1 MPSFW
6 LRRLSV
12 RRHRPVTWYLNAL
25 SLAAVIDRN
34 LVTVF
39 GKMLIL
45 HICPTLATAY
55 NTTPLGLPVLCSASV
70 SAIGMACIF
79 QVTGDELAEQ

>member
-1 MPSFW
+1 VFLW
-6 LRRLSV
+6 RFFDA
-12 RRHRPVTWYLNAL
+12 PVLIT
-25 SLAAVIDRN
+25 AVIDPCI
-34 LVTVF
+34 VTVF
-39 GKMLIL
+39 GQMLIL

-55 NTTPLGLPVLCSASV
+55 NTTPLALPVLCSASL